1 MTEKFIDNTSLQESE
16 DGEKKI
22 IIIPSEDYN
31 MAIAN
36 AIEEA
41 SEPTVLIVDTEAKK
55 ELALIAAKRMGKE
68 DLIVA
73 EIEKAE

>member
-1 MTEKFIDNTSLQESE
+1 MIEKFIDNTSLQESE

-22 IIIPSEDYN
+22 IIIPLEDYS

-41 SEPTVLIVDTEAKK
+41 SESTVLIVDTEAKK

-68 DLIVA
+68 DLIVV
-73 EIEKAE
+73 EIEKAK

>member
-1 MTEKFIDNTSLQESE
+1 MIEKFIDNTSLQESE

-22 IIIPSEDYN
+22 IIIPLEDYS

-41 SEPTVLIVDTEAKK
+41 SESTVLIVDTEAKK
-55 ELALIAAKRMGKE
+55 ELVLIAAKRMGKE
-68 DLIVA
+68 DLIVV